1 MQDSFIH
8 DMYIDQLGNSS
19 WLVLSF
25 DTFRIRRLTADWSF
39 ENMNPAMTPCVMLVY
54 QILMYRHRKQI
65 KKIQQTSSFIN
76 WIVAMVICFIIFP
89 MC

>member
-19 WLVLSF
+19 WLVFSF
-25 DTFRIRRLTADWSF
+25 DTFRISRLTADWSF

-65 KKIQQTSSFIN
+65 KKIQQTSSFN

>member
-1 MQDSFIH
+1 MTCILTNWETALGLYSVLIH
-8 DMYIDQLGNSS
+8 LE
-19 WLVLSF
+19 L
-25 DTFRIRRLTADWSF
+25 ADWSF

-65 KKIQQTSSFIN
+65 KKIQQTSSFN